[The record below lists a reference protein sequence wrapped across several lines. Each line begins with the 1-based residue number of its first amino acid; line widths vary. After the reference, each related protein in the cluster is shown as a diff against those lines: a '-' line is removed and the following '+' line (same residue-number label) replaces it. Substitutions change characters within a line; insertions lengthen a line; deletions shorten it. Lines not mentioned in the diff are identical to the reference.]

1 MTLIRSLNIFLNMS
15 INISKIELKKFIF
28 SAYLFVYLFFIGET
42 LYANENIIV
51 QDKENTVY
59 EKVDSKVSINELDEP
74 TEKQLTEEINRYR
87 RLIQSETFDEAD
99 NAAKSAI
106 ELAIQI
112 FGTE

>member
-1 MTLIRSLNIFLNMS
+1 MILTKSLNIFLNMS
-15 INISKIELKKFIF
+15 INMSKIQLNKFIF

-74 TEKQLTEEINRYR
+74 TEKQLTEEINR
-87 RLIQSETFDEAD
+87 LLF
-99 NAAKSAI
+99 
-106 ELAIQI
+106 
-112 FGTE
+112 